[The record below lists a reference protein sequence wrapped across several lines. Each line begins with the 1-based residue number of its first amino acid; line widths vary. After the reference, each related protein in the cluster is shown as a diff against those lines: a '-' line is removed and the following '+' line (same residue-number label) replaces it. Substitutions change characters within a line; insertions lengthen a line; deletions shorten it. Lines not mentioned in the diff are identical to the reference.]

1 MSGRA
6 LMLLAHKIALDPNAA
21 QRVYFARAAGTARH
35 AYNWA
40 LAEWR
45 KQYAV
50 TKCAAQEAVIDL
62 ARRFGLFSRSAA
74 NVQSSSARTAGP
86 RSAPPAARHVPR
98 RRQAHQVAGHWLGPD
113 ARRGRPLLLPRAP
126 YWPKNRRTS
135 TPLPRID
142 SYH

>member
-1 MSGRA
+1 
-6 LMLLAHKIALDPNAA
+6 MLLAHKIALDPNAA

-62 ARRFGLFSRSAA
+62 GAAFRPFFEKRSERPKFKRKDGRASFCAA
-74 NVQSSSARTAGP
+74 SGAA
-86 RSAPPAARHVPR
+86 RSAPTAGASSCRSLAGSGCAKRSSAAPAAC
-98 RRQAHQVAGHWLGPD
+98 A
-113 ARRGRPLLLPRAP
+113 LLAE
-126 YWPKNRRTS
+126 KQE
-135 TPLPRID
+135 D
-142 SYH
+142 